1 MVAFVH
7 SYANLNTLFLIL
19 IAIFEFCK
27 EFNICHFCQLHHKSY
42 AVYFRPEY

>member
-19 IAIFEFCK
+19 IAIFEFWK
-27 EFNICHFCQLHHKSY
+27 EFTICQLHHKSY